1 MAAKLVISGY
11 MANPAGTD
19 SPYEY
24 LQVIATEAIDFAATP
39 YTVVWANNGTA
50 IPNGWVSGAAL
61 TYGFSINSGTLTQGQ
76 VAYVGGSG
84 KLINGAATTDIS
96 AANWLKTINTGT
108 TAGDGFGSVNTS
120 GVVGNGGTNADG
132 IAIFDVPVASI
143 TSTTVPI
150 DAVFF
155 GTGVGTANP
164 ATGGYVLPTNDIYN
178 NAQGTFGDGT
188 NTTLFPDPAGGA
200 FTKLTGTYN
209 AGTGTWTTPRTA
221 TTVTNPTALTDIA
234 AAVTIATTTP
244 LPDLTITSSA
254 PATATVNTPFNYT
267 LTLANSGTAAATGV
281 SANFTLPEGVTYNS
295 ASAAGYTVS
304 QAAGV
309 VTFSGGAI
317 DPGGSAILTV
327 NVTPTAAGTVTSAV
341 GPTLPIRE
349 IRSPKATKPTI
360 PLLRQSLQL
369 LERLLTLLPRSHRVQ
384 LLHF

>member
-24 LQVIATEAIDFAATP
+24 LQVIATGAIDFAATP
-39 YTVVWANNGTA
+39 YTAVWANNGTA

-61 TYGFSINSGTLTQGQ
+61 TYGFSINSGTVAAGQ

-96 AANWLKTINTGT
+96 AANWLKAINTGT
-108 TAGDGFGSVNTS
+108 TAGDGFGALNTG
-120 GVVGNGGTNADG
+120 GVLGNGGANADG
-132 IAIFDVPVASI
+132 IAIFDVPIASI
-143 TSTTVPI
+143 TNITVPI

-209 AGTGTWTTPRTA
+209 ASTGIWTTPRTA
-221 TTVTNPTALTDIA
+221 TIVSNPTTLANIA
-234 AAVTIATTTP
+234 TAVTIAATTP

-281 SANFTLPEGVTYNS
+281 RANFALPAGVTYNS
-295 ASAAGYTVS
+295 ALGTGYTVS

-309 VTFSGGAI
+309 VTFTGGAI
-317 DPGGSAILTV
+317 AS
-327 NVTPTAAGTVTSAV
+327 
-341 GPTLPIRE
+341 
-349 IRSPKATKPTI
+349 
-360 PLLRQSLQL
+360 
-369 LERLLTLLPRSHRVQ
+369 RLVVAFP
-384 LLHF
+384 